1 MPLSNSEA
9 RSHSVL
15 ETSLTELAFTFFF
28 ILAIFASWKIS
39 DTADAL
45 HKQEEIS
52 MELNEQVSVLTE
64 SLSEAS
70 KFAALGD
77 EFDPEELF
85 IELSRGKEAS
95 RKLEKAQEKQK
106 KLEDEVEKYSALIGD
121 QTKLDIQKVADK
133 ILEYEKVKEILEN
146 SINTEN
152 GDIVEQVKQL
162 QNNVN
167 DMTGQN
173 ANLRNKLEALGN
185 GLDHPPCWANQTTGS
200 IEYVF
205 DIVINESSV
214 VVHKGWPDSRK
225 EQALTN
231 INITK
236 SLGVYNSNGSLWN
249 ATEGLFEESKLRKC
263 RHFVRVYDHSESKR
277 AFKLYLSGIEN
288 HFYKFLS
295 SSTYE

>member
-39 DTADAL
+39 DSAEAL
-45 HKQEEIS
+45 NKQEEIS
-52 MELNEQVSVLTE
+52 SELNDKVSVLTE
-64 SLSEAS
+64 SLSVAS
-70 KFAALGD
+70 QFAALG
-77 EFDPEELF
+77 EEYDPNELF

-95 RKLEKAQEKQK
+95 KNLEIAQQKQK
-106 KLEDEVEKYSALIGD
+106 ELEAVVEKYSALIGD
-121 QTKLDIQKVADK
+121 KSELDIQDVSKK
-133 ILEYEKVKEILEN
+133 ILEYEKIKEIFDKKSDLEN
-146 SINTEN
+146 SNIL
-152 GDIVEQVKQL
+152 EQVRQL
-162 QNNVN
+162 KNNVS

-185 GLDHPPCWANQTTGS
+185 GLDHPPCWANPITGD

-214 VVHKGWPDSRK
+214 VVYKGWPDSRN
-225 EQALTN
+225 EQALSN
-231 INITK
+231 INITQSVGK
-236 SLGVYNSNGSLWN
+236 YDSNSFLWN
-249 ATEGLFEESKLRKC
+249 ATKGLLEESKLQKC

-295 SSTYE
+295 RSTYE